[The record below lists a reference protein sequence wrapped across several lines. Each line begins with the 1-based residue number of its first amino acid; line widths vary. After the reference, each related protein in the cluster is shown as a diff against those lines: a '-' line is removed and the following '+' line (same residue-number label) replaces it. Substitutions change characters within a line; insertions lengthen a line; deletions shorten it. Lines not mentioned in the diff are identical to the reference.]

1 MITIGHMFDGLKILS
16 LKMVMYFLSKAFSIL
31 KLWKLGD
38 NMRKGGG
45 EWSLLVVFHPP
56 KMWRNI

>member
-31 KLWKLGD
+31 KL
-38 NMRKGGG
+38 
-45 EWSLLVVFHPP
+45 
-56 KMWRNI
+56 